1 MPLWEPDLTLDDTE
15 PFRLS
20 RNHFIIEVR
29 VEGTLDGPL
38 RDERPGRMLF
48 SPLGWAGRQGG

>member
-38 RDERPGRMLF
+38 RDERPCRK
-48 SPLGWAGRQGG
+48 P